1 MATEMNKEYKTSHPH
16 RTQGFTLVEILAV
29 LAVIAAIIAIGI
41 PAIAKVLQSGR
52 LRNAEG
58 TANVVRSAVAAFL
71 TKPGS
76 PGTLPVTESAL
87 TAAPVLPASQWT
99 GTAALNTAAASK
111 AATLDNILLAEGV
124 LDRPLSLRMGEQ
136 NFALPSGSVALSW
149 STSTESFTNTTAAT
163 ADYTNASRVEC
174 AICDGVNNP
183 GVTGAA
189 AAATTANSIACA
201 FNLAGNGALIP
212 AGTRVAYLI
221 LKSVPDS
228 DAYQLA
234 LDVDGPNLVQNTA
247 AAPASLDQSQGAVTY
262 VKDSP
267 VSGFVDV
274 YYYLTGL

>member
-1 MATEMNKEYKTSHPH
+1 MKTQPINHAHSG
-16 RTQGFTLVEILAV
+16 RTRAFTLVEILAV

-58 TANVVRSAVAAFL
+58 TANVVRSAIAAYL

-76 PGTLPVTESAL
+76 LGTLPVTESAL
-87 TAAPVLPASQWT
+87 AAAPVLPAAQWT

-124 LDRPLSLRMGEQ
+124 LDRPLGLRLGEQ
-136 NFALPSGSVALSW
+136 NFALPAGAAPVVW
-149 STSTESFTNTTAAT
+149 SPASESFTNTSAPT

-174 AICDGVNNP
+174 AVCDGVSDP
-183 GVTGAA
+183 GVTGAIA
-189 AAATTANSIACA
+189 AAAAANNIACA
-201 FNLAGNGALIP
+201 FNLAGNGVLLP
-212 AGTRVAYLI
+212 SGTRVAYLI
-221 LKSVPDS
+221 LKTVPDA

-234 LDVDGPNLVQNTA
+234 LDVDGPSLTQNTA
-247 AAPASLDQSQGAVTY
+247 ANPAGADQSQGTVVYAKDNPVT
-262 VKDSP
+262 
-267 VSGFVDV
+267 GFVDV